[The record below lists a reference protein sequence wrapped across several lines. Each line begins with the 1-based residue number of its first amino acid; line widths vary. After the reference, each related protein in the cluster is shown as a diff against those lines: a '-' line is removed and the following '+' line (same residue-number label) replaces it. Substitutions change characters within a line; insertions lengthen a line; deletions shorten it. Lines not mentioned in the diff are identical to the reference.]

1 MKNKKKFRVYRVCKH
16 IEYIDVEISKDE
28 YEESWDSNDHETLAF
43 YNAKGTRNEHWKF
56 QEGTVQIMKKPI
68 EEIT

>member
-1 MKNKKKFRVYRVCKH
+1 MKNKKKFRVYRVCTD

-43 YNAKGTRNEHWKF
+43 YNAKGTRNELWKF
-56 QEGTVQIMKKPI
+56 QEGTVQIMKQPI

>member
-1 MKNKKKFRVYRVCKH
+1 MKNKKKFRVYRVCTD

-28 YEESWDSNDHETLAF
+28 YKEMWESNDHETLAF
-43 YNAKGTRNEHWKF
+43 YNAKGIRNEHWKF